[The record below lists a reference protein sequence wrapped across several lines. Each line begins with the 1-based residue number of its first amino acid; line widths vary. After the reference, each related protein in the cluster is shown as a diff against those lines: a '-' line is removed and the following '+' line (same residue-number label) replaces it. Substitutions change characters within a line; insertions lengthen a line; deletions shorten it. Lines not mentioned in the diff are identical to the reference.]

1 MTPTMRARLQA
12 AFDHVGDRKRAGATA
27 ATIIGELVRSHK
39 ATFNTMAWTNTL
51 RVAEVATSNTA
62 SKDDGLL
69 DACIR
74 RAALK
79 LMEPAEGYASE

>member
-1 MTPTMRARLQA
+1 MSPAMRARLQA

-27 ATIIGELVRSHK
+27 ATIITELVQSHK

-51 RVAEVATSNTA
+51 RVAGVATSNTA

-69 DACIR
+69 DAWMR
-74 RAALK
+74 RAATK
-79 LMEPAEGYASE
+79 LMEPEGGYASE